1 MRLQL
6 RGDVLDGALCG
17 DAQVRWSGDRAPTR
31 DGACWRWTRDLSAHR
46 AEGGWRVP
54 LSVAIPRSRWVD
66 PDARVTVTA
75 DAERPLRVSGPW
87 GADGE
92 SDPSLFVW
100 EGYVVVAPFSPRA
113 LRAAGCALNVAP
125 VGATAGVDDGA
136 LDRWLGGAARAVA
149 SLYGRFPGTR
159 LQAVLLP
166 GPPERGVAFG
176 LSSRG
181 GGGSVLF
188 VVDPGARDLSGD
200 WVATHEFVHLGQP
213 VLDGEDAWFR
223 EGLATYYQEVLRAR
237 VGLQSPEAAWR
248 NLAAGMRNV
257 DGDGTGRDL
266 AGEAE
271 AMPRTGAWRRV
282 YWTGAALAL
291 GLDLALRRDPT
302 APTDLDEVS
311 RAMHALSTRSPL
323 RAWTLDALRER
334 LASSAF
340 DRAWAAV
347 VVPALRGGSPPPWRA
362 SLRGL
367 GVDPE
372 SGAIDDRAPG
382 AAIRRA
388 ITSRR

>member
-1 MRLQL
+1 M
-6 RGDVLDGALCG
+6 
-17 DAQVRWSGDRAPTR
+17 
-31 DGACWRWTRDLSAHR
+31 
-46 AEGGWRVP
+46 P
-54 LSVAIPRSRWVD
+54 LSEAVPRSRWVD

-75 DAERPLRVSGPW
+75 DADAPLRVSGPW

-100 EGYVVVAPFSPRA
+100 EGYVIVAPFAPRS
-113 LRAAGCALNVAP
+113 LHAAGCALNVAP
-125 VGATAGVDDGA
+125 LGPTASIDDA
-136 LDRWLGGAARAVA
+136 AIDRWLGGAARAVA
-149 SLYGRFPGTR
+149 SLYGGFPGAR
-159 LQAVLLP
+159 LQAVLAA
-166 GPPERGVAFG
+166 GPRGRAVAFG

-188 VVDPGARDLSGD
+188 VVDPEARDLSGD

-213 VLDGEDAWFR
+213 VIDGEDAWFR

-237 VGLQSPEAAWR
+237 VGLQSSEDAWR
-248 NLAAGMRNV
+248 NLAAGMRHA
-257 DGDGTGRDL
+257 DGEGTGRDL
-266 AGEAE
+266 AGESE

-302 APTDLDEVS
+302 DPTDLDEVS
-311 RAMHALSTRSPL
+311 RRMHALSTRSPL
-323 RAWTLDALRER
+323 RAWSLDALREG
-334 LASSAF
+334 LAMPAL

-347 VVPALRGGSPPPWRA
+347 VEPAARRGARPPWREA
-362 SLRGL
+362 LRGL

-372 SGAIDDRAPG
+372 GGALDEGAPG

-388 ITSRR
+388 ITARR